1 MTIMDRDHIQE
12 FHKMEIE
19 IPFYGKTARTIRCQ
33 PEQATILLSSAHRAR
48 EPSVDAGDFEEAV
61 HAVPAIFIRIRVR

>member
-19 IPFYGKTARTIRCQ
+19 IPFYGKIA
-33 PEQATILLSSAHRAR
+33 PYKPLSTSA
-48 EPSVDAGDFEEAV
+48 GC
-61 HAVPAIFIRIRVR
+61 